1 MVTVKNSHLHYFIL
15 KPLKNL
21 HFLSP
26 LLLFVVFTAGFLPF
40 FYVQK
45 THQQQRKTHQMKKT
59 QKLRQQDLSGIFG
72 GHPGKGSGDLFGA
85 LGGPQQRPTSGG
97 CRSTVAWRYPTVAKD
112 ERSKLKWESVWEKN

>member
-1 MVTVKNSHLHYFIL
+1 
-15 KPLKNL
+15 
-21 HFLSP
+21 
-26 LLLFVVFTAGFLPF
+26 
-40 FYVQK
+40 
-45 THQQQRKTHQMKKT
+45 MKKT

-112 ERSKLKWESVWEKN
+112 ERSKLKWESLVSLSFPEKLGAWNPWKKYQSHMQMAGPKLRQRQPIVRPA